1 MSILTDNVKVYQKD
15 GKVVVKVSQEVQG
28 AAQVNV
34 RIAERFDARISLN
47 FLPPVEQFV

>member
-1 MSILTDNVKVYQKD
+1 MSNLADNVKVYKKD

-34 RIAERFDARISLN
+34 KIAERFDVRI
-47 FLPPVEQFV
+47 FVKFFTRS